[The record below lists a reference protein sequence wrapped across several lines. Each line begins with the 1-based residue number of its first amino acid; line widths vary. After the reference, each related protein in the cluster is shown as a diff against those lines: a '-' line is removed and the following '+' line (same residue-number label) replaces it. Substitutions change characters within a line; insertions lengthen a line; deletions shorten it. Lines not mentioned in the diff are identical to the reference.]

1 MSWFAP
7 LRLPKF
13 TSLSRIHQLHPAY
26 YYSSLST
33 RARARAPF
41 RIHNPAVAS
50 FRTNLSTMADTRPIF
65 FFDIDNCLYSRRS
78 NIHDEMQKL
87 IHEFFV
93 RHLSLS
99 SEDAH
104 MLHMKYYKEYGLAIE
119 GLTRHHKIDPLEFNR
134 LVDDALPLDDI
145 LKPDLKLRKLLEDID
160 TSKVKLWLLTNA
172 YVNHGKRVVKL
183 LQVDD
188 LFEGI
193 TYCDYAKPPLVCK
206 PSQEMYDK
214 AEADAEATNK
224 EIYFVGESL
233 CLFLGRQPVLTR
245 RLDDSGLNCKHAAA
259 RGWQVAHLVEPEIP
273 EPPVPASQY
282 QIQSLEELRTCFPH
296 LFKSS

>member
-1 MSWFAP
+1 
-7 LRLPKF
+7 
-13 TSLSRIHQLHPAY
+13 
-26 YYSSLST
+26 
-33 RARARAPF
+33 
-41 RIHNPAVAS
+41 
-50 FRTNLSTMADTRPIF
+50 
-65 FFDIDNCLYSRRS
+65 
-78 NIHDEMQKL
+78 MQKL

-160 TSKVKLWLLTNA
+160 RSKVKLWLLTNA
-172 YVNHGKRVVKL
+172 YVSHGKRVVKL

-193 TYCDYAKPPLVCK
+193 TYCDYARPPLVCK
-206 PSQEMYDK
+206 PSQVMYDK
-214 AEADAEATNK
+214 AEEEAGASNK
-224 EIYFVGESL
+224 EQCYFV
-233 CLFLGRQPVLTR
+233 
-245 RLDDSGLNCKHAAA
+245 DDSGLNCKHAAA

-273 EPPVPASQY
+273 APTVPASQY
-282 QIQSLEELRTCFPH
+282 QIRSLEELRTCFPH

>member
-1 MSWFAP
+1 MNSFAP
-7 LRLPKF
+7 LRLSKSIPV
-13 TSLSRIHQLHPAY
+13 SRVYRLHPAY
-26 YYSSLST
+26 QSLLST
-33 RARARAPF
+33 CAPF
-41 RIHNPAVAS
+41 RFHRPGVAS
-50 FRTNLSTMADTRPIF
+50 PRARFLSTMSDSRPVF
-65 FFDIDNCLYSRRS
+65 FFDIDNCLYSRKN

-93 RHLSLS
+93 HHLSLD

-134 LVDDALPLDDI
+134 QVDDALPLDRI

-160 TSKVKLWLLTNA
+160 RDKVKLWLLTNA

-193 TYCDYAKPPLVCK
+193 TYCDYAQPPLICK
-206 PSQEMYDK
+206 PSQAMYDK
-214 AEADAEATNK
+214 AEKDAGASGAEQV
-224 EIYFVGESL
+224 YFV
-233 CLFLGRQPVLTR
+233 
-245 RLDDSGLNCKHAAA
+245 DDSGLNCKHAAA
-259 RGWQVAHLVEPEIP
+259 RGWQVAHLIEPELPVP
-273 EPPVPASQY
+273 EVPASHF
-282 QIQSLEELRTCFPH
+282 QIRDLEELRTCFPH
-296 LFKSS
+296 LFKK